1 MGKKWQQDLPGE
13 GKIVLELIENSEKA
27 RAAFSRMDI
36 VYILRFRRGNVSN
49 RTKSRRELRTTFFNY
64 RRGQQRCLSVCL
76 SCAVSN
82 YANNN
87 INLPRNSNETPPPI
101 LYVELIQR
109 VTPGFTNANV
119 SGERNK
125 FREIKSK
132 TSN

>member
-1 MGKKWQQDLPGE
+1 MATGFAGRRKDC
-13 GKIVLELIENSEKA
+13 S
-27 RAAFSRMDI
+27 RANRKQRKSSTFSRMDI

-64 RRGQQRCLSVCL
+64 RRGQQRCLSR
-76 SCAVSN
+76 AVSN

-109 VTPGFTNANV
+109 VTPRFTNANV
-119 SGERNK
+119 SGGRNK

>member
-1 MGKKWQQDLPGE
+1 MYRIERKVDANFGQLS
-13 GKIVLELIENSEKA
+13 LIIDVDNK
-27 RAAFSRMDI
+27 
-36 VYILRFRRGNVSN
+36 G
-49 RTKSRRELRTTFFNY
+49 
-64 RRGQQRCLSVCL
+64 VCL
-76 SCAVSN
+76 SRAVSN

-109 VTPGFTNANV
+109 VTPRFTNANV
-119 SGERNK
+119 SGGRNK

>member
-27 RAAFSRMDI
+27 PLSPGWI
-36 VYILRFRRGNVSN
+36 LYIFRRGNISN

-64 RRGQQRCLSVCL
+64 RRGQQRCLSR
-76 SCAVSN
+76 AVSN

-109 VTPGFTNANV
+109 VTPRFTNANV
-119 SGERNK
+119 SGGRNK

>member
-1 MGKKWQQDLPGE
+1 MGKKWQQDLSGE
-13 GKIVLELIENSEKA
+13 GKIVPELIENSEKA

-36 VYILRFRRGNVSN
+36 VYILRFRQGNVSN

-64 RRGQQRCLSVCL
+64 SGQQRCLSVCL
-76 SCAVSN
+76 SRAVSN

-101 LYVELIQR
+101 LYVKLIQR

-119 SGERNK
+119 SGGRNK

>member
-13 GKIVLELIENSEKA
+13 GKIVPELIENSEKA

-64 RRGQQRCLSVCL
+64 RRGQQRCLSR
-76 SCAVSN
+76 AVSN

-109 VTPGFTNANV
+109 VTPRFINANV
-119 SGERNK
+119 SGGRNK

>member
-13 GKIVLELIENSEKA
+13 GKIVPELIENSEKA
-27 RAAFSRMDI
+27 RATFSRMDI

-49 RTKSRRELRTTFFNY
+49 RRKSRRELRTTFFNY
-64 RRGQQRCLSVCL
+64 RCGQQRCLSVCL
-76 SCAVSN
+76 SRAVSN

-109 VTPGFTNANV
+109 VTPRFTNANV
-119 SGERNK
+119 SGGEK
-125 FREIKSK
+125 QIS
-132 TSN
+132 

>member
-1 MGKKWQQDLPGE
+1 M
-13 GKIVLELIENSEKA
+13 
-27 RAAFSRMDI
+27 
-36 VYILRFRRGNVSN
+36 
-49 RTKSRRELRTTFFNY
+49 
-64 RRGQQRCLSVCL
+64 SVCL
-76 SCAVSN
+76 SRAVSN

-119 SGERNK
+119 SGGRNK